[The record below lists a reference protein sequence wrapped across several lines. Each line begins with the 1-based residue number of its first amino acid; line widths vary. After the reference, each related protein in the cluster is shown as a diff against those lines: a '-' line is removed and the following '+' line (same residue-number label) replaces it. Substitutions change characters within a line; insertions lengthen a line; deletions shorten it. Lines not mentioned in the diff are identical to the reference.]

1 MFFLV
6 IGRYDKIGRDWCSGI
21 LRSVSKRIMRR
32 IRIVE
37 TGDSK
42 SVDFGGKRPAG
53 VFAYAVPMEEVR
65 SALQRSGAE
74 DAPVVAFPQLGSAK
88 ADGYVRLDADGI
100 ADAAARQFDW
110 CECASVAWI
119 GAHAPHERDLSD
131 AVGEALAASAG
142 RRGLAFAS
150 LERPSHEGLVMRPAE
165 RDRLVEWLAA
175 LPKPCG
181 VLAWTDLLAKEAVDA
196 CREDPKRL
204 RAKKTVF
211 AMGIGNDE
219 LVCDF
224 ANPPLASIELEVE
237 DAGCAAA
244 RTMEN
249 LLARRGDPVEIV
261 CRVRQVKVR
270 DSANEEKSRS
280 VVVAHAL
287 KLIDENV
294 CKNGKFGQHDIAKRL
309 GISLRKLQLCFKAED
324 KKGRTILQAIQ
335 DVRLKRVCWL
345 LARTRKTIK
354 AVTFE
359 SGFGS
364 VSRLKALFLERYGM
378 NMREWRNQH
387 RK

>member
-1 MFFLV
+1 MVFLV
-6 IGRYDKIGRDWCSGI
+6 IGRYDKIGRDWCSGV
-21 LRSVSKRIMRR
+21 LRSVSKRVMRR
-32 IRIVE
+32 LRIVE
-37 TGDSK
+37 TDGSGA
-42 SVDFGGKRPAG
+42 VDFGEKRPAG
-53 VFAYAVPMEEVR
+53 VFAYAVPVEAVR

-88 ADGYVRLDADGI
+88 ADVQVRLDADGI

-119 GAHAPHERDLSD
+119 GAHAPSERGLSD
-131 AVGEALAASAG
+131 AVGEALAAAAA
-142 RRGLAFAS
+142 RRGLAFTS
-150 LERPSHEGLVMRPAE
+150 LKRPSHGGLVMRPAE
-165 RDRLVEWLAA
+165 RDRLEKWLLG

-181 VLAWTDLLAKEAVDA
+181 VLAWTDLLAKEVMDA

-204 RAKKTVF
+204 KAKETVF

-224 ANPPLASIELEVE
+224 ANPPLASVELEVE

-244 RTMEN
+244 RAMEAR
-249 LLARRGDPVEIV
+249 LAGKEGPTEIL
-261 CRVRQVKVR
+261 CQVRQVKGR

-280 VVVAHAL
+280 VVVAQAL

-294 CKNGKFGQHDIAKRL
+294 CGNSKFGQHDIAKRL
-309 GISLRKLQLCFKAED
+309 GISLRKLQLCFKSDD

-345 LARTRKTIK
+345 LARTRKTIRT
-354 AVTFE
+354 VTFE

-364 VSRLKALFLERYGM
+364 VSRLKAIFLERYGM
-378 NMREWRNQH
+378 TMREWRKQH